1 MAQRSGVRKREDPST
16 TCPLQEQRC
25 CRYLCPAGAAASLAQ
40 RRLRRLRRVPRAAV
54 TGTRSWRA
62 REDHPQFQTI
72 SQAISESQSPS
83 PLFHPG
89 AQTRVTLTPHF
100 EAGEEPYTLSQG

>member
-1 MAQRSGVRKREDPST
+1 MAQRSRVRKREDPST
-16 TCPLQEQRC
+16 TCPPQKQRC

-40 RRLRRLRRVPRAAV
+40 RRLPRVPRAAV

-62 REDHPQFQTI
+62 REDHPQSQTI
-72 SQAISESQSPS
+72 SRAISESQSTS
-83 PLFHPG
+83 PLFNPG